1 MSAWSRTTPP
11 HTYACPQAPTSS
23 LTTAERFLRSA
34 AAYRWGGLAWGATAV
49 RVQVQLPHREVGTV
63 EVQGFEDSGC
73 PASFTLRIILEPSVI
88 LSPSVSFWNP
98 LYHFISLRIILDPP
112 ISFLLLALLLLIA
125 ALACLL
131 LCVCRRCLACWRR
144 PAWLAAVSPS
154 PSSCSLHEGR
164 PCRFW
169 AGQGNEGTR
178 VGRPG
183 VGNEGGQ
190 ARGMRERGWA
200 GQGHEGMRV
209 GRPGVGN
216 EGGQARGMRERW
228 WAGQGHQIRA
238 CTQHSL
244 GAGSLCGEVID
255 RGPAPR
261 LAA

>member
-112 ISFLLLALLLLIA
+112 HLIS
-125 ALACLL
+125 
-131 LCVCRRCLACWRR
+131 
-144 PAWLAAVSPS
+144 AV
-154 PSSCSLHEGR
+154 
-164 PCRFW
+164 
-169 AGQGNEGTR
+169 
-178 VGRPG
+178 
-183 VGNEGGQ
+183 
-190 ARGMRERGWA
+190 
-200 GQGHEGMRV
+200 
-209 GRPGVGN
+209 
-216 EGGQARGMRERW
+216 
-228 WAGQGHQIRA
+228 
-238 CTQHSL
+238 
-244 GAGSLCGEVID
+244 
-255 RGPAPR
+255 GPAAADCCACMSAAMCMQEVFGMLETPR
-261 LAA
+261 LAGGRVPLTLELLSPRGAPLQVLGWSGE